1 MTYDQ
6 DLVERVRG
14 QVEQERG
21 MTEKRMFGGHGFMVN
36 GHLAVS
42 ASSKGGL
49 MVRVDPA
56 ESADLLQQP
65 GVEPF
70 RMRGREMTGWLHVQV
85 DGTVDD
91 DELGRWVE
99 RGVSYAKS
107 LPPK

>member
-1 MTYDQ
+1 MQ
-6 DLVERVRG
+6 H
-14 QVEQERG
+14 ERG
-21 MTEKRMFGGHGFMVN
+21 LTEKRMFGGHGFMIN

-56 ESADLLQQP
+56 DSSDLLQQP

-70 RMRGREMTGWLHVQV
+70 QMRGREMTGWLHVRV
-85 DGTVDD
+85 DGSVDD
-91 DELGRWVE
+91 DALGRWVS
-99 RGVSYAKS
+99 RGVDYAKS